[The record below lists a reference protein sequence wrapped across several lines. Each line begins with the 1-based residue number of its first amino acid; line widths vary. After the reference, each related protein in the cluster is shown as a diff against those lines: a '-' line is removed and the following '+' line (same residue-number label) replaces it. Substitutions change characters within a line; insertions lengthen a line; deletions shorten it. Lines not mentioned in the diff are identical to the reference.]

1 MRSSL
6 LAPGSTNSTLGGAA
20 CSPAPAAGCTRG
32 QSWSWSLTDPP
43 FLSQQLLGA
52 SVSTESSFTVH
63 VQGAQPHTCNAA
75 LQFFVLQ
82 DKSFCIF
89 PLLTYLHL
97 PLAFHGIWVR

>member
-1 MRSSL
+1 MLQAQQTPPLEGLPAVLPLL
-6 LAPGSTNSTLGGAA
+6 LAAPG
-20 CSPAPAAGCTRG
+20 G